1 MRLCIK
7 IDEDFRN
14 LNFATVLT
22 NYAVEIRYPGDF
34 YIPDIEEACEAYEM
48 ALKVKDFV
56 INKMQNILD

>member
-34 YIPDIEEACEAYEM
+34 YIPDIEEAREAYEM